1 MKKVLTNIAL
11 ILILLVTSSS
21 IYYYNKY
28 KELSSELSIA
38 ISNNKAFEI
47 ENSSLN
53 RYNRVFK
60 LTIDQLEYY
69 SDSITMEMN
78 KIRKELKIK
87 DKNLEHLQYLLS
99 TTGKIDTII
108 FKDTIFSKLLP
119 PTDTLIGDK
128 WYKLNIR
135 MEFPNTIIVHPEFT
149 SEKYIVTHS
158 RKETINPP
166 KKFFLFRWF
175 QKKHRVVE
183 VVVIENSP
191 YVSDKQQK
199 FIEIIK

>member
-53 RYNRVFK
+53 RYNRMFK

-78 KIRKELKIK
+78 
-87 DKNLEHLQYLLS
+87 
-99 TTGKIDTII
+99 
-108 FKDTIFSKLLP
+108 
-119 PTDTLIGDK
+119 
-128 WYKLNIR
+128 
-135 MEFPNTIIVHPEFT
+135 
-149 SEKYIVTHS
+149 
-158 RKETINPP
+158 
-166 KKFFLFRWF
+166 
-175 QKKHRVVE
+175 
-183 VVVIENSP
+183 
-191 YVSDKQQK
+191 
-199 FIEIIK
+199 

>member
-53 RYNRVFK
+53 RYNRMFK

-119 PTDTLIGDK
+119 PTDTLIEDK

-183 VVVIENSP
+183 VIVIENSP

>member
-11 ILILLVTSSS
+11 LLILLGAT
-21 IYYYNKY
+21 IYYHSRC
-28 KELSSELSIA
+28 KELSNELSIA
-38 ISNNKAFEI
+38 ISNNKAFES

-53 RYNRVFK
+53 GYNRMFK

-69 SDSITMEMN
+69 NDSITMEMN

>member
-53 RYNRVFK
+53 RYNRMFK

-128 WYKLNIR
+128 WYELNIR

-183 VVVIENSP
+183 VIVIENSP

>member
-53 RYNRVFK
+53 RYNRMFK

-119 PTDTLIGDK
+119 PTDTLIGD
-128 WYKLNIR
+128 NGI
-135 MEFPNTIIVHPEFT
+135 
-149 SEKYIVTHS
+149 S
-158 RKETINPP
+158 
-166 KKFFLFRWF
+166 
-175 QKKHRVVE
+175 
-183 VVVIENSP
+183 
-191 YVSDKQQK
+191 
-199 FIEIIK
+199 

>member
-53 RYNRVFK
+53 RYNRMFK

-119 PTDTLIGDK
+119 PTDTLIEDK

>member
-53 RYNRVFK
+53 RYNRMFK

-119 PTDTLIGDK
+119 PTDTLIVDK

-183 VVVIENSP
+183 VIVIENSP
-191 YVSDKQQK
+191 YVNDKQQK

>member
-53 RYNRVFK
+53 RYNRMFK

-128 WYKLNIR
+128 WYELNIR

-158 RKETINPP
+158 RKETINPT

-183 VVVIENSP
+183 VIVIENSP

>member
-53 RYNRVFK
+53 RYNRMFK

-78 KIRKELKIK
+78 KVRKELKIK

-99 TTGKIDTII
+99 TAGKIDTII

-149 SEKYIVTHS
+149 SEKYIITHS

-166 KKFFLFRWF
+166 KKCWLLRLF
-175 QKKHRVVE
+175 QKKHTILEVNVVE
-183 VVVIENSP
+183 KNPYIENKNSR
-191 YVSDKQQK
+191 